1 MSGTEGAAATGDPAF
16 DPLIHPPHR
25 LRICAALEPWDE
37 LEFSALRAVVGVSD
51 SVLSKQL
58 AILMDARYV
67 AQRRATR
74 EGRQRVSVRLTDDGR
89 RAFAGHVRALR
100 NIVGQFDAAETRR
113 ADPGLSRGEAA
124 VGPGEAAMGAEPGES
139 LSVSGVPG

>member
-1 MSGTEGAAATGDPAF
+1 VTGADGGAATGDPIF

-37 LEFSALRAVVGVSD
+37 DEFSALRDVVGVSD

-74 EGRQRVSVRLTDDGR
+74 QGRQRVSVRLTDEDR

-100 NIVGQFDAAETRR
+100 TIVGRFDAAETRR
-113 ADPGLSRGEAA
+113 TDLGVTTGEAA
-124 VGPGEAAMGAEPGES
+124 VGAEPGES
-139 LSVSGVPG
+139 LSVSAVKG

>member
-1 MSGTEGAAATGDPAF
+1 MTDSAPISTGPSAAL

-25 LRICAALEPWDE
+25 LRICATLEPFDE
-37 LEFSALRAVVGVSD
+37 YEFSALRDVVGVSD

-74 EGRQRVSVRLTDDGR
+74 DGRQRVWLRLTGQGR
-89 RAFAGHVRALR
+89 AAFAGHVRALR
-100 NIVGQFDAAETRR
+100 EIIRQLDSNPEESAPTPPSGDP
-113 ADPGLSRGEAA
+113 DPGPLIRPA
-124 VGPGEAAMGAEPGES
+124 VSNGGPSFVGTDNG
-139 LSVSGVPG
+139 